1 MMAIFGSVFALMLV
15 FLLIVN
21 LYSSAAVRERL
32 ERNRADGVHRI
43 ERTDGGSGYVAIS
56 FPSLLRIVET
66 GASVPRGSIC
76 TPDSPFVT
84 YAQRIYEQPPAPR
97 ADGTVPIEQ
106 LVFFILDG
114 GVPTMAEA
122 RNCML
127 RMWPDREI
135 LISWVIADDELLKS
149 VSLDDIPAYI
159 RGYADTLEPAPN
171 P

>member
-15 FLLIVN
+15 FLLIIN

-32 ERNRADGVHRI
+32 ERNSADGIHRI
-43 ERTDGGSGYVAIS
+43 ERTDGGSGYVVIS

-66 GASVPRGSIC
+66 NASVPLGSIC
-76 TPDSPFVT
+76 APDGPFVA
-84 YAQRIYEQPPAPR
+84 YAQRIYGQPPAVR
-97 ADGTVPIEQ
+97 ADGTAPVEQ

-127 RMWPDREI
+127 RLWPEREL

-149 VSLDDIPAYI
+149 VSLDDVPAYI
-159 RGYADTLEPAPN
+159 RGYADALEQAPN